1 MEFLTQ
7 NTQTLFIMKKL
18 FIAAMFLTVLPTF
31 ALAQDA
37 EDLKYGPYE
46 RTKFT
51 DNLYVGIDGG
61 LDWVA
66 SNHMFDEPTGE
77 RIGSP
82 MFDLYVGK
90 WLNPV
95 LGASLRLD
103 YARPYYV
110 ERFSQFGLGVEMPV
124 NLSNWICGYREDRFY
139 NLLAVGGAG
148 VKLGGKKDLAD
159 FWHNGGHKFEA
170 YISLGLQNVFRINK
184 NWDFNVDIAYSAH
197 SRNSYLITP
206 NHNFRGEVELTMGLS
221 YTFNPG
227 FKTVERCASST
238 CHQECD
244 SKISEL
250 EQALNDCQNK
260 KSEALAALERE
271 KNRPMPQ
278 PKTVAPT
285 MSVFF
290 RINSAKVLDNYKY
303 NLKYYADAINSCSDN
318 FTVYGYADLQ
328 TGSRAYNEK
337 LALKRAET
345 VKNILVNEYGVDA
358 NRLTCAAGNLDNAPF
373 DKSVYNRAVLVQ
385 TK

>member
-1 MEFLTQ
+1 MKKEISNFKGY
-7 NTQTLFIMKKL
+7 IMKKL
-18 FIAAMFLTVLPTF
+18 FITAIALAILPT
-31 ALAQDA
+31 LSMAQDA
-37 EDLKYGPYE
+37 EDIKHGPYE

-51 DNLYVGIDGG
+51 DNLYIGIDGG

-66 SNHMFDEPTGE
+66 TTHMFDDPAGE

-82 MFDLYVGK
+82 LFDIYVGK

-95 LGASLRLD
+95 LGVTLRLD
-103 YARPYYV
+103 YARPYYM
-110 ERFSQFGLGVEMPV
+110 ERFTQFGAGVELPV

-148 VKLGGKKDLAD
+148 VKLGGKKDLD
-159 FWHNGGHKFEA
+159 NFWHKGGHKFEA
-170 YISLGLQNVFRINK
+170 YISLGIQNVFRLNK
-184 NWDFNVDIAYSAH
+184 NWDINVDVAYSAH
-197 SRNSYLITP
+197 SRNSYINTP
-206 NHNFRGEVELTMGLS
+206 NANFRGEIELTAGVS

-227 FKTVERCASST
+227 FTAVERCASST
-238 CHQECD
+238 CHIPCD
-244 SKISEL
+244 TKINEL
-250 EQALNDCQNK
+250 EQALADCQNK
-260 KSEALAALERE
+260 KGEALAALERE
-271 KNRPMPQ
+271 KNRPIPQ

-303 NLKYYADAINSCSDN
+303 NLKYYADAIKACNDN
-318 FTVYGYADLQ
+318 FTIYGFADLQ
-328 TGSRAYNEK
+328 TGTRAYNEK

-345 VKNILVNEYGVDA
+345 VRDILVNDYGVDA
-358 NRLTCAAGNLDNAPF
+358 NRLTCAAGDLDNAPF

>member
-1 MEFLTQ
+1 
-7 NTQTLFIMKKL
+7 MKKFLAAVL
-18 FIAAMFLTVLPTF
+18 FTTMLPMFAM
-31 ALAQDA
+31 AQDA
-37 EDLKYGPYE
+37 DDVKHGPYE

-61 LDWVA
+61 LDWVF
-66 SNHMFDEPTGE
+66 SKRMFDDPVGE

-82 MFDLYVGK
+82 MIDLYVGK

-95 LGASLRLD
+95 LGITLRAD

-110 ERFSQFGLGVEMPV
+110 ERISQISAGVEIPV

-139 NLLAVGGAG
+139 NLIAFGGTGLTSGA
-148 VKLGGKKDLAD
+148 KKDMD
-159 FWHNGGHKFEA
+159 NFFHRGGHKFEA
-170 YISLGLQNVFRINK
+170 YLAFGIQNVFRINK
-184 NWDFNVDIAYSAH
+184 NWDFNVDVVFDGH
-197 SRNSYLITP
+197 SRGSYMAK
-206 NHNFRGEVELTMGLS
+206 NDAFRGDIQLTMGLS

-227 FKTVERCASST
+227 FKAVERCASST